1 MEVGTFLPKCFLSC
15 GFIVLEQNNYHAHAT
30 HFPSEHF
37 LLQEFVSVW
46 VQKPQFHK
54 DDFWHTHIDYEIC
67 LHTNSMCF
75 RKKTSCVRRRY
86 SEFVWLRQRL
96 QDNTMLIELPKLPPW
111 NPFFSLNN
119 PCKVNQRMNGLQ
131 EFLEIVL
138 QDHLLLS
145 DSRVH
150 LFLQSQLSMTKMEA
164 CVLGQTRYT
173 VAQAIQMC
181 SDCHRTRFPIEK
193 GSKIVYEK
201 MHDFTSAVVGE
212 TTQADMT
219 SAILFCTFSL
229 SSTMSSLGH
238 SHDSGVPQSP
248 SPLPFDCSTCENSDS
263 NICIRDEGFFSSLS
277 ESSCDQE
284 HMEP

>member
-1 MEVGTFLPKCFLSC
+1 MEIDSLMK
-15 GFIVLEQNNYHAHAT
+15 
-30 HFPSEHF
+30 
-37 LLQEFVSVW
+37 QEFVSVW
-46 VQKPQFHK
+46 VQEPQFHK
-54 DDFWHTHIDYEIC
+54 DDFWHTHVDYEIC

-75 RKKTSCVRRRY
+75 RKKTSSVRRRY

-96 QDNTMLIELPKLPPW
+96 QDNTMLIELPKLPPR
-111 NPFFSLNN
+111 NPFFSMKN
-119 PCKVNQRMNGLQ
+119 PYKVNQRMNGLR
-131 EFLEIVL
+131 EFLEIIL
-138 QDHLLLS
+138 QDPLLLS

-164 CVLGQTRYT
+164 CVLGRTRYT

-193 GSKIVYEK
+193 GSKVYFNSDCESL
-201 MHDFTSAVVGE
+201 TS
-212 TTQADMT
+212 TT
-219 SAILFCTFSL
+219 
-229 SSTMSSLGH
+229 SSLGH

-248 SPLPFDCSTCENSDS
+248 SPLPFDCSTCKNSDG
-263 NICIRDEGFFSSLS
+263 NIRIRDEGFFSSLS

>member
-1 MEVGTFLPKCFLSC
+1 MEIDSLMK
-15 GFIVLEQNNYHAHAT
+15 
-30 HFPSEHF
+30 
-37 LLQEFVSVW
+37 QEFVSVW
-46 VQKPQFHK
+46 VQEPQFHK
-54 DDFWHTHIDYEIC
+54 DDFWHTHVDYEIC

-96 QDNTMLIELPKLPPW
+96 QDNTMLI
-111 NPFFSLNN
+111 
-119 PCKVNQRMNGLQ
+119 
-131 EFLEIVL
+131 IL
-138 QDHLLLS
+138 QDPLLLS

-150 LFLQSQLSMTKMEA
+150 LFLQSQLSVTKMEA

-193 GSKIVYEK
+193 GSKVYFNSDCESL
-201 MHDFTSAVVGE
+201 TS
-212 TTQADMT
+212 TT
-219 SAILFCTFSL
+219 
-229 SSTMSSLGH
+229 SSLGH

-248 SPLPFDCSTCENSDS
+248 SLLPFDCSTCENSDGK
-263 NICIRDEGFFSSLS
+263 IRIRDEGFFSSLS